1 MIALA
6 IVLTILFVC
15 GPAVAEEPQAPAG
28 DPPASPAAP
37 PTPASPSPAPA
48 SPDPTTNPAPAPTP
62 PAAPAT
68 PPTPAA
74 SVRPDF
80 AAIKQ
85 AFVIVRDGPDTD
97 AGQAPG
103 FGVSD
108 LGHIVTSADSLRD
121 QPSYLVSNAEG
132 QVFSANR
139 LTSDDKTGLMILR
152 LPGGGHGVTGLTFAT
167 TALRAAAPLH
177 AVTFNPRGPE
187 RFVLVPGTVTRMLV
201 EDGAQLITHNAL
213 FSRESAGTPLLN
225 RCYEAVGVNVLEK
238 QGLLRR
244 EADPTE
250 QGSARSL
257 AAASLSRLL
266 ASVGL
271 PLPLAETACLSLEEE
286 TRQAEQVRQEQEARR
301 QQERAAAER
310 EAQEQAAALQQEK
323 EAAERRARE
332 RAAALQQERTAAEQL
347 AQEKEAAE
355 QLAEE
360 KTAAEREAQG
370 RAATLQRER
379 TAAEQLAK
387 ESEQREHQ
395 TLLYASIVGGVL
407 LLGIVTALWSRHRRL
422 RTAEEEKQNLSG
434 SVDRMQSELSEAA
447 ARDRL
452 RSNAPD
458 VFIEGVRLP
467 IALKI
472 PGASLVEPGAVVGR
486 SPAEST
492 FVINHEQVSRRHFR
506 LVLISGQLT
515 IEDLGST
522 NGTSVNGRPLE
533 QGRPQPLDDASRVRL
548 GDLELTFHTGT

>member
-1 MIALA
+1 MI
-6 IVLTILFVC
+6 I
-15 GPAVAEEPQAPAG
+15 
-28 DPPASPAAP
+28 
-37 PTPASPSPAPA
+37 
-48 SPDPTTNPAPAPTP
+48 
-62 PAAPAT
+62 
-68 PPTPAA
+68 
-74 SVRPDF
+74 
-80 AAIKQ
+80 
-85 AFVIVRDGPDTD
+85 
-97 AGQAPG
+97 
-103 FGVSD
+103 
-108 LGHIVTSADSLRD
+108 
-121 QPSYLVSNAEG
+121 
-132 QVFSANR
+132 
-139 LTSDDKTGLMILR
+139 
-152 LPGGGHGVTGLTFAT
+152 
-167 TALRAAAPLH
+167 
-177 AVTFNPRGPE
+177 
-187 RFVLVPGTVTRMLV
+187 

-310 EAQEQAAALQQEK
+310 EAQERAAALQQEKEAAEQRAAALQQEK

-347 AQEKEAAE
+347 AQEKAAAE

-360 KTAAEREAQG
+360 KTAAEREAQE

-407 LLGIVTALWSRHRRL
+407 LLGIVAALWSRHRRL
-422 RTAEEEKQNLSG
+422 RTAEEEKQHLSG

-533 QGRPQPLDDASRVRL
+533 QGPAAAARRRQPGAPRRPGTHLPHWSINGQRHEKRCVVLDNARLAGRLDRPAVRL
-548 GDLELTFHTGT
+548 RVESVEQCRAQCGAYL